1 MINVMAD
8 ALQTLGKP
16 EISTGASKKYKK
28 LQMPY
33 PRTETIQL

>member
-16 EISTGASKKYKK
+16 ELSTEASKKYKK
-28 LQMPY
+28 LQKPY
-33 PRTETIQL
+33 PRTKTIEL